1 MKDPF
6 EFLNKKASEVPEGSQ
21 DEYEYVWPKLKPG
34 PNHPPSHGEIRS
46 VLLEVECLFQWS
58 DEIIDEYDFE
68 EDKVISYKS
77 GLVMKVLPQ
86 TLVYKG
92 QETHYL
98 YTVCA
103 EIEHWKEG
111 EKEKEEKSED

>member
-1 MKDPF
+1 
-6 EFLNKKASEVPEGSQ
+6 
-21 DEYEYVWPKLKPG
+21 
-34 PNHPPSHGEIRS
+34 
-46 VLLEVECLFQWS
+46 
-58 DEIIDEYDFE
+58 
-68 EDKVISYKS
+68 
-77 GLVMKVLPQ
+77 MKVLPQ